1 MKKQKICIIGDG
13 LTGLT
18 TALSLKNLNIDID
31 LFYKNN
37 NKKAKIDTR
46 TTAISESN
54 FHFLNNQLK
63 IKQQYFWPCKN
74 IDLYYENNLDLLNF
88 FSFDQQKNFL
98 LYMFENNKIKK
109 FLFKKLKESKNVK
122 FINKKINNINHNKG
136 SIKYNNEIKNYD
148 LIILCMGNSS
158 KYYDD
163 ITNNRLIEKN
173 YNETSITCTV
183 KNNLNIKNSS
193 QYFLKEGPLAILPFK
208 KNIFSL
214 VWSLNNK
221 FYFKNSKNL
230 KNLILSKLKHIYG
243 NKIKLKL
250 SSVQSFPISLIL
262 YSKYFKKNSLI
273 LGEGIHKVHPMAGQG
288 FNLVLRD
295 IKKLYEIVKKNL
307 EVGLLIKDSL
317 ILKEFYYARKPENI
331 LMSLGIDLANSF
343 FQRNKFLQPLQEV
356 LLKNIKQSKIIKKF
370 SEKVS
375 NTGLY

>member
-18 TALSLKNLNIDID
+18 TALSLKNLNINVD

-37 NKKAKIDTR
+37 NKKAKIDKR

-54 FHFLNNQLK
+54 FHFLSNQLK
-63 IKQQYFWPCKN
+63 IKKQYFWPCKN
-74 IDLYYENNLDLLNF
+74 IDLYYEKNLDLLNF
-88 FSFDQQKNFL
+88 FSFDQQKKNL

-109 FLFKKLKESKNVK
+109 FLFKQLKESKNVK
-122 FINKKINNINHNKG
+122 FINKKINNINHDKS
-136 SIKYNNEIKNYD
+136 SIKYNNAIKNYD
-148 LIILCMGNSS
+148 LIILCMGNCS

-163 ITNNRLIEKN
+163 ITNNRLIKKN

-214 VWSLNNK
+214 VWSLKNK
-221 FYFKNSKNL
+221 FYLKNSKNL
-230 KNLILSKLKHIYG
+230 NNLILGKLKHIYG

-250 SSVQSFPISLIL
+250 SSVQSFPISLVL

-295 IKKLYEIVKKNL
+295 IKKLYEIVEKNL

-331 LMSLGIDLANSF
+331 LMSLGIDLTNSL
-343 FQRNKFLQPLQEV
+343 FQRNKFMQPLQDF
-356 LLKNIKQSKIIKKF
+356 LLKNIKQSKIMKKF

>member
-18 TALSLKNLNIDID
+18 TALSLKNLNINVD

-37 NKKAKIDTR
+37 NKKAKIDKR

-54 FHFLNNQLK
+54 FHFLSNQLK
-63 IKQQYFWPCKN
+63 IKKQYFWPCKN
-74 IDLYYENNLDLLNF
+74 IDLYYEKNLDLLNF
-88 FSFDQQKNFL
+88 FSFDQQKKNL

-109 FLFKKLKESKNVK
+109 FLFKQLKESKNVK
-122 FINKKINNINHNKG
+122 FINKKINNINHDKS

-148 LIILCMGNSS
+148 LIILCMGNCS

-163 ITNNRLIEKN
+163 ITNNRLIKKN

-214 VWSLNNK
+214 VWSLKNK
-221 FYFKNSKNL
+221 FYLKNSKNL
-230 KNLILSKLKHIYG
+230 NNLILGKLKHIYG

-250 SSVQSFPISLIL
+250 SSVQSFSISLVL

-295 IKKLYEIVKKNL
+295 IKKLYEIVEKNL

-331 LMSLGIDLANSF
+331 LMSLGIDLTNSL
-343 FQRNKFLQPLQEV
+343 FQRNKFMQPLQDF
-356 LLKNIKQSKIIKKF
+356 LLKNIKQSKIMKKF

>member
-1 MKKQKICIIGDG
+1 
-13 LTGLT
+13 
-18 TALSLKNLNIDID
+18 
-31 LFYKNN
+31 
-37 NKKAKIDTR
+37 
-46 TTAISESN
+46 
-54 FHFLNNQLK
+54 
-63 IKQQYFWPCKN
+63 
-74 IDLYYENNLDLLNF
+74 
-88 FSFDQQKNFL
+88 
-98 LYMFENNKIKK
+98 MFENNKIKK
-109 FLFKKLKESKNVK
+109 FLFKQLKESKNVK
-122 FINKKINNINHNKG
+122 FINKKINNINHDKS

-148 LIILCMGNSS
+148 LIILCMGNCS

-163 ITNNRLIEKN
+163 ITNNRLIKKN

-214 VWSLNNK
+214 VWSLKNK
-221 FYFKNSKNL
+221 FYLKNSKNL
-230 KNLILSKLKHIYG
+230 NNLILGKLKHIYG

-250 SSVQSFPISLIL
+250 SSVQSFPISLVL

-295 IKKLYEIVKKNL
+295 IKKLYEIVEKNL

-331 LMSLGIDLANSF
+331 LMSLGIDLTNSL
-343 FQRNKFLQPLQEV
+343 FQRNKFMQPLQDF
-356 LLKNIKQSKIIKKF
+356 LLKNIKQSKIMKKF

>member
-18 TALSLKNLNIDID
+18 TALSLKNLNINVD

-37 NKKAKIDTR
+37 NKKAKIDKR

-54 FHFLNNQLK
+54 FHFLSNQLK
-63 IKQQYFWPCKN
+63 IKKQYFWPCKN
-74 IDLYYENNLDLLNF
+74 IDLYYEKNLDLLNF
-88 FSFDQQKNFL
+88 FSFDQQKKNL

-109 FLFKKLKESKNVK
+109 FLFKQLKESKNVK
-122 FINKKINNINHNKG
+122 FINKKINNINHDKS

-148 LIILCMGNSS
+148 LIILCMGNCS

-163 ITNNRLIEKN
+163 ITNNRLIKKN

-214 VWSLNNK
+214 VWSLKNK
-221 FYFKNSKNL
+221 FYLKKSKNL
-230 KNLILSKLKHIYG
+230 NNLILGKLKHIYG

-250 SSVQSFPISLIL
+250 SSVQSFPISLVL

-295 IKKLYEIVKKNL
+295 IKKLYEIVEKNL

-331 LMSLGIDLANSF
+331 LMSLGIDLTNSL
-343 FQRNKFLQPLQEV
+343 FQRNKFMQPLQDF
-356 LLKNIKQSKIIKKF
+356 LLKNIKQSKIMKKF